1 MTRFCC
7 IAALLL
13 VTAGPLRGQTPA
25 VSVSVYGSVG
35 WLHSTNGL
43 TSQSGGTRAAAE
55 DGPVAGVGLGIRLPR
70 PLPALRLSV
79 QRLLSSDLVL
89 EERVGDLFDND
100 WGSAGSFGSI
110 GYTTVLLEALIAP
123 VQIGPVEPHVSL
135 GAGYIYY
142 DLPEVADP
150 DISRWLKEENVSPTM
165 TVGAGASMYA
175 GRFTVMLEAR
185 DLISTFDTNPME
197 DEQRPGSFVS
207 DDRFQ
212 NDFVFTLSFGYRVG
226 QW

>member
-7 IAALLL
+7 IAVLLL
-13 VTAGPLRGQTPA
+13 FTAVPLGGQTPA
-25 VSVSVYGSVG
+25 VSVSAYGTVG

-43 TSQSGGTRAAAE
+43 TSQGGGGRAAVE
-55 DGPVAGVGLGIRLPR
+55 DGPMAGAGLGIRLPR

-89 EERVGDLFDND
+89 EEPVGDLFDNE
-100 WGSAGSFGSI
+100 WGTAGSFGSI
-110 GYTTVLLEALIAP
+110 GYTTVLLEALLAP
-123 VQIGPVEPHVSL
+123 VQIGPVEPYVSL

-142 DLPEVADP
+142 DLPDIADP

-165 TVGAGASMYA
+165 SVGVGASMST

-185 DLISTFDTNPME
+185 DLISTFDTNDVE
-197 DEQRPGSFVS
+197 EEFSPGRFVGN
-207 DDRFQ
+207 DRFQ
-212 NDFVFTLSFGYRVG
+212 NDFVFTLSVGYRAA

>member
-1 MTRFCC
+1 MTRFCY
-7 IAALLL
+7 IAVLLIL
-13 VTAGPLRGQTPA
+13 AAGPLRGQTPA
-25 VSVSVYGSVG
+25 VSLSVHGSVG

-43 TSQSGGTRAAAE
+43 TSQSLGKRAAVG
-55 DGPVAGVGLGIRLPR
+55 DGPMAEAGLGIRLPR

-79 QRLLSSDLVL
+79 QRLVSSDFVL
-89 EERVGDLFDND
+89 EERVGDPGSNE
-100 WGSAGSFGSI
+100 WGSTGSLGSI
-110 GYTTVLLEALIAP
+110 GYTTVLVEALIAP

-165 TVGAGASMYA
+165 SVGFGASMST
-175 GRFTVMLEAR
+175 GRFTVMLEGR
-185 DLISTFDTNPME
+185 DLISTFDTNTVE
-197 DEQRPGSFVS
+197 DEFMPGRFVS
-207 DDRFQ
+207 ADRFQ
-212 NDFVFTLSFGYRVG
+212 NDFVFTLSLGYLVG